1 MGRPKTTNSAR
12 EDFKVTHCH
21 NQTIQRLMRDFAA
34 HSKKLE
40 FYFNAP
46 LIYDVRVRVA
56 PALFTPLRERSIL
69 YFDRPVYQI
78 IFSCEEQAMD
88 YRMIKDLFGG
98 IVNVLAGKRKSI
110 SVVKGEKFKGKKL
123 NRAESSIMCEDS
135 LC

>member
-12 EDFKVTHCH
+12 EDFKVTRCH
-21 NQTIQRLMRDFAA
+21 NLTIQRLMRDFDS

-40 FYFNAP
+40 FYFNSP
-46 LIYDVRVRVA
+46 LIYDVRVRVD
-56 PALFTPLRERSIL
+56 PELFTPLRANNIR
-69 YFDRPVYQI
+69 YFDLPVYQI
-78 IFSCEEQAMD
+78 IFGCEEKLD
-88 YRMIKDLFGG
+88 YRTIKDLFRG
-98 IVNVLAGKRKSI
+98 IVDVLAGKRKSI